1 MEKMFSYAAQ
11 ASAGTASTTLRP
23 TKSACLTVF
32 HFDKDSNVFKL
43 VQNAQVNLQHCI
55 DGYDKSVMLK
65 EDFNSAGQ
73 TKPTVVKKPNKVI
86 FLNQLV
92 ELADDGYWIDVRIFT
107 HGVQGGIIMNNGM
120 GNADLHITR
129 EDLLAAAKETK
140 HGIIPIRS
148 VYGCN
153 CNGASLTQTWIDIG
167 AIVAG
172 GSYDTY
178 FYANTMNDFHREWNK
193 GNVTFEEAIER
204 SHTDTARTVMQTLIA
219 ADAASQLF
227 PKEWNKCMPGSTV
240 LGDKP
245 CAKSYFSAE
254 WGLGNCW
261 QEGQSGKENMNYAS
275 RMIVAG
281 QNITRNNKDVLV
293 WKA

>member
-1 MEKMFSYAAQ
+1 MYSHAAQ
-11 ASAGTASTTLRP
+11 ASAGAATTTLKP

-32 HFDKDSNVFKL
+32 HFEGDSKLFKL
-43 VQNAQVNLQHCI
+43 IQNAQVNLQHCI

-65 EDFNSAGQ
+65 EDFNAVGQ

-92 ELADDGYWIDVRIFT
+92 ELANDGYWFDVRIFT
-107 HGVQGGIIMNNGM
+107 HGFQGGIKLNN
-120 GNADLHITR
+120 DLN
-129 EDLLAAAKETK
+129 LLAEDIREAVKETK
-140 HGIIPIRS
+140 HGIFPIRS

-153 CNGASLTQTWIDIG
+153 CNGASLNQTWLDVG
-167 AIVAG
+167 ALVAG
-172 GSYDTY
+172 GSFDTY
-178 FYANTMNDFHREWNK
+178 FYANTMNGFHNEWEK
-193 GNVTFEEAIER
+193 GNVSFKDAIER
-204 SHTDTARTVMQTLIA
+204 SHTDSARTVMQTLIA

-227 PKEWNKCMPGSTV
+227 PKDWDKCPIGSTV

-245 CAKSYFSAE
+245 CAKSYFTANWS
-254 WGLGNCW
+254 LGNCW
-261 QEGQSGKENMNYAS
+261 QAGKSGKENMNYAS
-275 RMIVAG
+275 RMITAG